1 MHEQHACRHRFVL
14 VFVSLRLLSLFLL
27 LLLLTRDQI
36 RVRIGRLVS
45 VGVVCVAVGV
55 VYLARVYFRVVVQLF
70 RVEFFARVV
79 TLVLVVVYGLGE
91 GHILRFV
98 TLPSLL
104 LLLLLL

>member
-27 LLLLTRDQI
+27 LLLNRDRI